1 MSDEQKV
8 TGDNVSPDPQGQTPD
23 LPQYGQQDYYAQQ
36 SYGQQG
42 YDAQQ
47 MYGQQGYD
55 PQQPYGQQGYD
66 AQQPYGQQ
74 GYDAQQTYGQQGYDA
89 QQTYGQQ
96 GYNAQQMYGQ
106 QDYNAQQMYGQQ
118 GYDGQ
123 QMYGQQGYDAQQMY
137 GQQGYDAQQM
147 YGQQGY
153 NAQQMYGQQG
163 YNAQQPYPGSDP
175 AVSGPAPKAPGPGKG
190 KKIAIICSIAGVLIA
205 ITLVLIFVVFR
216 PSGDNGKETPDEMAV
231 FFVECMNNKDFKAMK
246 NAMLPAEYIDELDD
260 WCRKKYNM
268 SIEDKLSY
276 EFYEDTSKDVQFRYI
291 SYEMKKSYN
300 SDRISRTESEY
311 KQNLNADIKIE
322 EMVRI
327 KITYEYKG
335 QFQSDEYQS
344 DWYEDHD
351 NLTLIKINGKWYIAM

>member
-1 MSDEQKV
+1 MRKESKDMSEEEKV
-8 TGDNVSPDPQGQTPD
+8 EGGNPSTDPQSQSPD
-23 LPQYGQQDYYAQQ
+23 LPEYGQQGYDMQQAYGQQGYNAQQPFGQQGYDMQQSYVQQGYNAQQSYGQQGYDMQQPYGQQGYNQQQSYGQQGYNAQQSYGQQGYNAQQ

-47 MYGQQGYD
+47 SYGQQGYD
-55 PQQPYGQQGYD
+55 AQQSYVQQGYNMQQPYGQQGYD
-66 AQQPYGQQ
+66 AQQ
-74 GYDAQQTYGQQGYDA
+74 
-89 QQTYGQQ
+89 
-96 GYNAQQMYGQ
+96 
-106 QDYNAQQMYGQQ
+106 QD
-118 GYDGQ
+118 
-123 QMYGQQGYDAQQMY
+123 
-137 GQQGYDAQQM
+137 
-147 YGQQGY
+147 
-153 NAQQMYGQQG
+153 
-163 YNAQQPYPGSDP
+163 PG
-175 AVSGPAPKAPGPGKG
+175 SGPAPKSAGMGKG
-190 KKIAIICSIAGVLIA
+190 KKIAILCSIAGVMVA
-205 ITLVLIFVVFR
+205 VALVLIFVVFR
-216 PSGDNGKETPDEMAV
+216 SGDNGKETPDEMAR

-311 KQNLNADIKIE
+311 KQNLNVDIKIE

-327 KITYEYKG
+327 RITFEYKG

-351 NLTLIKINGKWYIAM
+351 NLTLIKINGKWYISM

>member
-89 QQTYGQQ
+89 QKTYGQQGYNAQQTYGQQ

-137 GQQGYDAQQM
+137 GQQGY
-147 YGQQGY
+147 

-163 YNAQQPYPGSDP
+163 YNAQQPYPGSD
-175 AVSGPAPKAPGPGKG
+175 PAPKAPGPGKG

-216 PSGDNGKETPDEMAV
+216 SSGDNGKETPDEMAV